1 MYSPLRVHHSN
12 YAHLRSSMQYSYRI
26 LSFRVHR
33 IWIVF
38 LYGMDLQHLI
48 IITHIIVFCIRF
60 LCRCTS
66 ASVLSAA
73 LSVFFSAA
81 NVYAVLPITI
91 TIIPA
96 KSFSTF
102 YFSFPTTSCVHF
114 RPTSHFILQNILY
127 FVFRTVASCY
137 YAHQNRGLHHL
148 KTVFPKFRQQFTFSL
163 INFIN

>member
-60 LCRCTS
+60 LCRCTFCIC
-66 ASVLSAA
+66 A
-73 LSVFFSAA
+73 LSCAFC
-81 NVYAVLPITI
+81 VL
-91 TIIPA
+91 
-96 KSFSTF
+96 
-102 YFSFPTTSCVHF
+102 F
-114 RPTSHFILQNILY
+114 RSKCICSTSHYHHSGKNHFQLSIFHFQPLPVCILGPHHILFY
-127 FVFRTVASCY
+127 KIYYILFSGRLLPVITLTRTEDCITSKLSSRSSVSS
-137 YAHQNRGLHHL
+137 LH
-148 KTVFPKFRQQFTFSL
+148 SAY
-163 INFIN
+163 